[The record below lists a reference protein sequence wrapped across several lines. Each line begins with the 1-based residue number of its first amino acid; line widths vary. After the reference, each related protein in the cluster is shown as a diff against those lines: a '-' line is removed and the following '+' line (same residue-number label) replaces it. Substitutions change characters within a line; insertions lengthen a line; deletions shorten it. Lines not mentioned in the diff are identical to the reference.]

1 MFDLLKFNNVNLDP
15 LTETYNMAFYT
26 QYLAK
31 WPEYCF
37 NVTAAQGRP
46 MGYILG
52 KAEGLDEEWHG
63 HVTAVTVP
71 PEYRR
76 LGVAAQLMEM
86 LERGSENA
94 RGCLVDLSNPN
105 PSRNP
110 RPLTLILTPA
120 LAFTLTLAPTLA
132 LAIALTLTLGTS
144 STSSCASRTAWRSA
158 CTRSSAT
165 PSTGRSSATT
175 VARRT
180 RSTCA
185 KVRVRVRP

>member
-76 LGVAAQLMEM
+76 LGVAAQLMDM

-94 RGCLVDLSNPN
+94 RGYFVDISNPN

-110 RPLTLILTPA
+110 NLLQEEARLLERRHRRLQPA
-120 LAFTLTLAPTLA
+120 LLPA
-132 LAIALTLTLGTS
+132 LRAYLLLEHLRG
-144 STSSCASRTAWRSA
+144 
-158 CTRSSAT
+158 
-165 PSTGRSSATT
+165 
-175 VARRT
+175 
-180 RSTCA
+180 
-185 KVRVRVRP
+185 

>member
-15 LTETYNMAFYT
+15 LTETYNMSFYT

-52 KAEGLDEEWHG
+52 KAEGLAEEWHG

-76 LGVAAQLMEM
+76 LGVAAQLMDM
-86 LERGSENA
+86 LERGSENDQ
-94 RGCLVDLSNPN
+94 GYFVDLFVRQHMPKCPLGRAPARRLRLLGARLVAPGGVHSQGRGQPTV
-105 PSRNP
+105 
-110 RPLTLILTPA
+110 RPATA
-120 LAFTLTLAPTLA
+120 SGAR
-132 LAIALTLTLGTS
+132 
-144 STSSCASRTAWRSA
+144 ASRLQTADCLW
-158 CTRSSAT
+158 
-165 PSTGRSSATT
+165 
-175 VARRT
+175 
-180 RSTCA
+180 
-185 KVRVRVRP
+185 

>member
-76 LGVAAQLMEM
+76 LGVAAQLMDM

-94 RGCLVDLSNPN
+94 RGYIVDLSDPNPN
-105 PSRNP
+105 RNRNP
-110 RPLTLILTPA
+110 SPSPNPDATQVQSGAADLCRRSDRRSRLVPGRQRWSPRRAGGPRLGLTLTLTPT
-120 LAFTLTLAPTLA
+120 LTLTLA
-132 LAIALTLTLGTS
+132 
-144 STSSCASRTAWRSA
+144 
-158 CTRSSAT
+158 
-165 PSTGRSSATT
+165 
-175 VARRT
+175 
-180 RSTCA
+180 
-185 KVRVRVRP
+185 